1 MGNVPFAQNFQGLG
15 PIFFLSH
22 KRFFFLD
29 VSSVE
34 GMPVVWMECHPDH
47 TCGVEGRRG
56 WGFGLAVPTEDN
68 EAKLP
73 SLPGKN
79 PGSRIKD
86 QG

>member
-1 MGNVPFAQNFQGLG
+1 M
-15 PIFFLSH
+15 
-22 KRFFFLD
+22 
-29 VSSVE
+29 E

-79 PGSRIKD
+79 PGLKIKD
-86 QG
+86 FLCSTYSSVSRTCRVLGT